1 MLPLLKFTV
10 MRLALFVAALGLL
23 IVLGASRLGALLG
36 AAVISFLL
44 SYVLL
49 RGPRQQLAEQIAA
62 RVDHTLPGP
71 ATAADEDA
79 ALEDAV
85 DEAHRSATPSSE

>member
-1 MLPLLKFTV
+1 VLPLLKFTV

-23 IVLGASRLGALLG
+23 ILLGASQLGALLG

-49 RGPRQQLAEQIAA
+49 RRPRQQLAEQIAA
-62 RVDHTLPGP
+62 RVDRTHPGP
-71 ATAADEDA
+71 ATPAEEDA
-79 ALEDAV
+79 ALEDAA
-85 DEAHRSATPSSE
+85 DEARRTTAPPAE